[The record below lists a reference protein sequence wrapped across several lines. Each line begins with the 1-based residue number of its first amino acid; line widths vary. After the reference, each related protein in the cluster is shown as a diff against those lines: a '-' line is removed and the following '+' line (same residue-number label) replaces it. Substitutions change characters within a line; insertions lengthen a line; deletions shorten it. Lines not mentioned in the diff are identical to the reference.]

1 MSLCVRFRNQS
12 PALQVSRGMCD
23 QWDNVLA
30 FKEYLV
36 FISAFIKIPS
46 NAINDP
52 ISTLGSFRD
61 RIPQL
66 SVNPMATL
74 TVNCYLIWN
83 APEGSIIPIRHLCGF
98 LIRSLEV
105 STEGG
110 SQMHLPLSGT
120 NINISNPDPM
130 KCSHHT
136 QLCMYI

>member
-1 MSLCVRFRNQS
+1 M
-12 PALQVSRGMCD
+12 
-23 QWDNVLA
+23 LA

-74 TVNCYLIWN
+74 TVNCYLI
-83 APEGSIIPIRHLCGF
+83 
-98 LIRSLEV
+98 
-105 STEGG
+105 
-110 SQMHLPLSGT
+110 
-120 NINISNPDPM
+120 
-130 KCSHHT
+130 
-136 QLCMYI
+136 